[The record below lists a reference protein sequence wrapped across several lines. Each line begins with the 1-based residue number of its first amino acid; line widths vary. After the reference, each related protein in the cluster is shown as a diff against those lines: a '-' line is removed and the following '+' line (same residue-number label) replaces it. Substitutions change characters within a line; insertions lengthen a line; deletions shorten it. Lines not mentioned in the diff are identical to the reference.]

1 MRTLMPRP
9 LYVLA
14 AIIVAGPL
22 FTATRLAA
30 QTVRVTPASVELE
43 VGSSV
48 RLVASIVDTNGQPI
62 DDEVRWFAAGSGV
75 SVEEDGTVTAHEPG
89 DARVAAV
96 FNGRPTWVEIRVPQ
110 LPISE
115 IEMLMDGEPLGDA
128 VIQVYEG
135 TTVPIEAIARTRLGD
150 PVGEWILWLDTSDST
165 VAAPAPG
172 DRVLGVAPGRT
183 EVWLSARGAPDPL
196 ARATIEVIPNASER
210 YGLLVESSRVGPDP
224 LPTGDVVRLT
234 VEGVGA
240 DGVVRGFRPLWSVSR
255 NGATIVSEAGT
266 GVFVAEEPGNYVITA
281 VVGPEAT
288 VSYEVD
294 VAQREHSARL
304 EIVGHGVTATHRA
317 GDTWVFEGVDGR
329 DYAYLGT
336 FYHDWMKVWDV
347 TDPTGPV
354 LTDSLQLDARRIN
367 DVKIHPNN
375 RIGILTR
382 EGASNRRNGIV
393 MLDLSDPAHPTIISE
408 FTDTVTGGVHN
419 VWILGDEDVVW
430 AVHNG
435 TSDIRILDIS
445 DPANV
450 RQVGQWGLENEDR
463 SLHDVIVQDG
473 YAYASYW
480 NDGVYILDAGA
491 GTHGGT
497 AREPTVVSHWVSDQ
511 GNTHVAW
518 RHGRYLFVGSEIFPS
533 DWDPDVFGPIEAR
546 GYVEVLDL
554 TDIEN
559 PVRVATYE
567 VPEAGAHNLW
577 SDDRDRLYIGY
588 YQAGLRV
595 LDVSGELRGDLY
607 RQGREIGAVKTSS
620 PDASVPNWSMTWG
633 AQLHKGRIFTSD
645 LFSGLW
651 VLRLVEQE
659 LVP

>member
-1 MRTLMPRP
+1 MRALRYTT
-9 LYVLA
+9 A
-14 AIIVAGPL
+14 AALSAIAWPAL
-22 FTATRLAA
+22 PAATQA
-30 QTVRVTPASVELE
+30 QTVTITPASAVVE
-43 VGSSV
+43 VGESIRLTARVTDANGRSV
-48 RLVASIVDTNGQPI
+48 DAD
-62 DDEVRWFAAGSGV
+62 VRWFANGAAIRIDD
-75 SVEEDGTVTAHEPG
+75 DGTVTALEPG
-89 DARVAAV
+89 SARVAV
-96 FNGRPTWVEIRVPQ
+96 IFQGRPTWADITVPQ
-110 LPISE
+110 LPPSS
-115 IEMLMDGEPLGDA
+115 IEVTIDGAPLGTA
-128 VIQVYEG
+128 PIRVYAG
-135 TTVPIEAIARTRLGD
+135 ATTPIEATARTRLGD
-150 PVGEWILWLDTSDST
+150 VVEEWKLELATADSSIA
-165 VAAPAPG
+165 VPSHG
-172 DRVLGVAPGRT
+172 GRVLGVSPGRT
-183 EVWLSARGAPDPL
+183 TVSLAASGGEPL
-196 ARATIEVIPNASER
+196 ASATVEVIENPATR
-210 YGLLVESSRVGPDP
+210 YGVIMRVPTGSFDDVK
-224 LPTGDVVRLT
+224 TGDVIRFD
-234 VEGVGA
+234 VEGISSG
-240 DGVVRGFRPLWSVSR
+240 GGFRGFRPLWSVSR
-255 NGATIVSEAGT
+255 NGATIQLEGET
-266 GVFVAEEPGNYVITA
+266 GVFVAEEPGTYVVTGVI
-281 VVGPEAT
+281 GPEAT
-288 VSYEVD
+288 VSWELD
-294 VAQREHSARL
+294 VSPRTHTERL
-304 EIVGHGVTATHRA
+304 ELVGHGVTSTHRA
-317 GDTWVFEGVDGR
+317 GDTWVFEGLDGR

-347 TDPTGPV
+347 TDPANPV
-354 LTDSLQLDARRIN
+354 LTDSIQVDARRIN

-375 RIGILTR
+375 RVGIITR
-382 EGASNRRNGIV
+382 EGASSRRNGIV

-408 FTDTVTGGVHN
+408 YTDTVTGGVHN
-419 VWILGDEDVVW
+419 VWILGDEDLVY

-497 AREPTVVSHWVSDQ
+497 AREPTVVSHWVSPQ

-518 RHGRYLFVGSEIFPS
+518 RHKDYLFIGSEIFPS
-533 DWDPDVFGPIEAR
+533 DWDPEVFGPIEAR
-546 GYVEVLDL
+546 GYVEALDV

-559 PVRVATYE
+559 PRLVATYE

-577 SDDRDRLYIGY
+577 SDERDRLYIGY

-595 LDVSGELRGDLY
+595 VDVSGALRGDLY

-620 PDASVPNWSMTWG
+620 PDAAVPNWSMTWG

-651 VLRLVEQE
+651 ALRLVERD